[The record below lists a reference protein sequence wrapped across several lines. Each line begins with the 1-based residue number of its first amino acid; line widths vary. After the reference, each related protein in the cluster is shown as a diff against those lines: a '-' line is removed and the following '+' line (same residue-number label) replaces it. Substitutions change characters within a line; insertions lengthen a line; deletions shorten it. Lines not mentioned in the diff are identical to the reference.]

1 MEAERVRDGGRR
13 VRRAQCRGQV
23 GETLLES
30 LLAIL
35 ILSLVAIAAYS
46 GLRTAMT
53 MSVRHKES
61 AVAET
66 MLRTA
71 AERVQ
76 DPTSVYVPRA
86 GCPGAGSYTGLPTRS
101 GYGPID
107 VDVRF
112 WTPPTD
118 VAVPTLQTQF
128 AGTCPASDPGLQAI
142 DLSVTTPSGRT
153 EHLEIVKRA
162 S

>member
-1 MEAERVRDGGRR
+1 MAADHCGGRR
-13 VRRAQCRGQV
+13 RSQV

-30 LLAIL
+30 LLAIM
-35 ILSLVAIAAYS
+35 ILSLVTIAAYA
-46 GLRTAMT
+46 GLRTALGL
-53 MSVRHKES
+53 SARHKES

-71 AERVQ
+71 AERLQ
-76 DPTSVYVPRA
+76 DPASAYVPRA
-86 GCPGAGSYTGLPTRS
+86 GCSGAGTYTGLPTRTN
-101 GYGPID
+101 YAPID

-112 WTPPTD
+112 WTPPSN
-118 VAVPTLQTQF
+118 VAVASLPTQF
-128 AGTCPASDPGLQAI
+128 AGSGFCPSVDPGLQSI
-142 DLSVTTPSGRT
+142 ELSITTPSGAT

>member
-1 MEAERVRDGGRR
+1 MAADRRPGRR
-13 VRRAQCRGQV
+13 GRSQL

-30 LLAIL
+30 LLAIM
-35 ILSLVAIAAYS
+35 ILSIVTIAAYA
-46 GLRTAMT
+46 GLRTAMAL
-53 MSVRHKES
+53 SVRHKES

-66 MLRTA
+66 LLRTA

-76 DPTSVYVPRA
+76 DPTSPYVPRA
-86 GCPGAGSYTGLPTRS
+86 GCPGSGSYTGLPTRS

-112 WTPPTD
+112 WNPPSN
-118 VAVPTLQTQF
+118 VAVPTVPTQF
-128 AGTCPASDPGLQAI
+128 AATGACPTTDPGLQALE
-142 DLSVTTPSGRT
+142 LSITTPSGHI
-153 EHLEIVKRA
+153 EHLEIVKRE